1 VDALGFFL
9 FQPDCG
15 EQGVELLPKLSSPKL
30 RWSQTERRTLCCREG
45 IDDVEFQ
52 VKLLGRHLRPS
63 LG

>member
-1 VDALGFFL
+1 MDALRFFL
-9 FQPDCG
+9 FLPDG
-15 EQGVELLPKLSSPKL
+15 GGQGVELLPKLSSSKL
-30 RWSQTERRTLCCREG
+30 RWSQTERRILCCCEG